1 MSAVITLL
9 EQSTCQAGRKSNQ
22 TSCRKVGTFR
32 NQTAGY
38 ADCDDETACYV
49 DGNVAKV
56 ATAEEVLFCHT
67 NKRTI
72 NRIRITIPL
81 LINISFTFSCFLSIL
96 SSSFRT

>member
-56 ATAEEVLFCHT
+56 AGTEEVLFCHT
-67 NKRTI
+67 NKENHQQDQNNDTVI
-72 NRIRITIPL
+72 DQYIFYIQLFLIHSLFL
-81 LINISFTFSCFLSIL
+81 L
-96 SSSFRT
+96 